1 MLPNVTTVDEHIAL
15 HPRATQRLLQGI
27 RERFRVILPEATECI
42 NYGIPTLKYRKRNII
57 HYAGYPHHIGVYPGQ
72 LVLLELA
79 PELTAFACAK
89 GTVQFPLTEPFAY
102 DVAERLL
109 YCRLEH
115 LAQTG
120 K

>member
-1 MLPNVTTVDEHIAL
+1 V
-15 HPRATQRLLQGI
+15 
-27 RERFRVILPEATECI
+27 
-42 NYGIPTLKYRKRNII
+42 
-57 HYAGYPHHIGVYPGQ
+57 Q

>member
-1 MLPNVTTVDEHIAL
+1 
-15 HPRATQRLLQGI
+15 
-27 RERFRVILPEATECI
+27 
-42 NYGIPTLKYRKRNII
+42 
-57 HYAGYPHHIGVYPGQ
+57 VYPGQ

-109 YCRLEH
+109 YCRLEQF
-115 LAQTG
+115 AQTG